1 MKIAAILPCYKSSFK
16 AINVA
21 KNCLDFVDIVVCVD
35 DQCPEHTGDLIN
47 EYFGQNPAVK
57 ILRNEVN
64 LGVGG
69 AVKAG
74 IASLANDG
82 IDIYIKI
89 DSDGQMDPS
98 LIPCLIE
105 PIQQGRAQFCK
116 GNRFRDTEIFQRMPL
131 IRLIGNAGLGFITK
145 LSTGYWELFD
155 PTNGFLA
162 ISQKALEQI
171 KLRKTDNRYFF
182 ETDLLLRCALADIKI
197 EEITMSAVYGDEIS
211 SLKPHQE
218 LFRFGLR
225 HCLICIKR
233 IGYQYFI
240 LEINPGSF
248 ELLGGIFSGLAAFCI
263 GIQSVLYGMQT
274 GRETP
279 AGTQT
284 LFLALMI
291 LSLQLILG
299 FVYYDSAFRPLMR
312 EIKSRQ

>member
-1 MKIAAILPCYKSSFK
+1 MKTAAILPCYKSS
-16 AINVA
+16 A
-21 KNCLDFVDIVVCVD
+21 KVLDVISDCLQFVDIVTCVD
-35 DQCPEHTGDLIN
+35 DQCPERTGDLIN
-47 EYFGQNPAVK
+47 QHFSHLSSVRVVK
-57 ILRNEVN
+57 NKIN

-74 IASLANDG
+74 IEALSNDN
-82 IDIYIKI
+82 IEIYIKI

-98 LIPCLIE
+98 LIPRLIE
-105 PIQQGRAQFCK
+105 PIQAGKAQFCK

-162 ISQKALEQI
+162 ISQKAIEQI

-197 EEITMSAVYGDEIS
+197 QEIPMSAVYGDEVS
-211 SLKPHQE
+211 SLKPHKE
-218 LFRFGLR
+218 LFRFALK
-225 HCLICIKR
+225 HCLICFKR
-233 IGYQYFI
+233 ISYQYFI

-248 ELLGGIFSGLAAFCI
+248 ELLGGLFSGTLALCI
-263 GIQSVLYGMQT
+263 GIQSILHGMQT
-274 GRETP
+274 GLETP
-279 AGTQT
+279 TGTQT

-291 LSLQLILG
+291 LALQLILG